1 MNTPNQQEPAKF
13 KFDFKEFISFR
24 QMIALKI
31 IQILY
36 IVVAILITLFALMT
50 MFKGGGSDMY
60 SSSIIPGG
68 FFSGVLILIFGN
80 LGWRIYC
87 ELMIV
92 LFRMNKSLSEIENN
106 TKKLPF

>member
-1 MNTPNQQEPAKF
+1 METPNQHEPTKF

-36 IVVAILITLFALMT
+36 VVVAILITLFALVT
-50 MFKGGGSDMY
+50 MFKGGGGDYGYGSVM
-60 SSSIIPGG
+60 PGG
-68 FFSGVLILIFGN
+68 FLSGLFILIFGN

-92 LFRMNKSLSEIENN
+92 LFRMNKSLTEIEHN
-106 TKKLPF
+106 TKKPDL